1 MTYTREEIE
10 KEIDF
15 TYFELEDMRETLPYS
30 TFKAF
35 EGFMLD
41 HIKNLNDIL
50 SELKNSSA

>member
-1 MTYTREEIE
+1 MTYTIAEIE

-15 TYFELEDMRETLPYS
+15 TYFELEDMRETLPYK

-41 HIKNLNDIL
+41 HIQELNKQL
-50 SELKNSSA
+50 AELQGG

>member
-1 MTYTREEIE
+1 MTYTIAEIE

-35 EGFMLD
+35 ESFMLD
-41 HIKNLNDIL
+41 HIQKLNKQLI
-50 SELKNSSA
+50 ELQGG